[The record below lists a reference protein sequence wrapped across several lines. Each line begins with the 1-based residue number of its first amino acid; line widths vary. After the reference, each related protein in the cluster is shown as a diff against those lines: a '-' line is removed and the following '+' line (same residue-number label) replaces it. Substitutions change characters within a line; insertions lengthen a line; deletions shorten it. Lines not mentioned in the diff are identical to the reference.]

1 MTTASQIR
9 PWTLKKAVLVHAPD
23 SDAFCVARLRI
34 VHGPSGDRDPSGDGD
49 QSGERDQSVVY
60 GQAADKASISLSITA
75 ALANS
80 NSRSHL
86 TLTIPPDRVEKC
98 GLARRSNDSLCS
110 SRLLSSLPA
119 PVTNASAVSTLTL
132 SLDTVGIVLCPSGT
146 ESLIPA
152 TPGDL
157 QFQSFAKICQSQFLR
172 LHFSN
177 RQFVNNELDK
187 LQGLSHALR
196 QRSLQAV
203 SFNHARHGLLQ
214 TDWRIFALS
223 PDPPPYSQEPVS
235 EQADPPVYHE
245 QVVGKRR
252 REPRSV
258 SPNDEGRKRLLLPSP
273 QPIGS
278 PTEVNTP
285 SSRGPSYSPSIR
297 PTHFQRASPVPTEY
311 EKLAHLENGLRSVSD
326 DLIRKLL
333 IRIGREH
340 LLAPANVDQP
350 LPSELNKIGIFSD
363 VHMMMMTLERRL
375 ERYVDKTIEHQLAGH
390 VDRAVSECRDQ
401 AYDAYTLKEDEFH
414 EQVDD
419 GNAEV
424 RNTANE
430 CMDELQE
437 QVQEYMVQTEDQAQR
452 HIAQIEDQA
461 QRYMA
466 EIQEQ
471 AKQCIKDIEDRRI
484 DIAIDSKISGKTQHR
499 PRPNP
504 SAQFS
509 LDEKSN
515 SRLGPGIRTRCSS
528 V

>member
-1 MTTASQIR
+1 MTTVMQNR

-23 SDAFCVARLRI
+23 SDFFCVARLRI
-34 VHGPSGDRDPSGDGD
+34 VHGPSGDRD
-49 QSGERDQSVVY
+49 QSVVH
-60 GQAADKASISLSITA
+60 GQAADQASISLSITA

-86 TLTIPPDRVEKC
+86 TLIIPPDRVEKC
-98 GLARRSNDSLCS
+98 GLARQSNDSLCS
-110 SRLLSSLPA
+110 YRFLSSLPA
-119 PVTNASAVSTLTL
+119 PVTNASDVSTLTL
-132 SLDTVGIVLCPSGT
+132 SLDTVGMVLCPSGT

-157 QFQSFAKICQSQFLR
+157 QFQSFAKICQSKFLR

-187 LQGLSHALR
+187 LQNFTQELR
-196 QRSLQAV
+196 QGSLQAV
-203 SFNHARHGLLQ
+203 PFNHARHGLLQ
-214 TDWRIFALS
+214 TDWRIFALA
-223 PDPPPYSQEPVS
+223 PDPPPYSQAPVS
-235 EQADPPVYHE
+235 EQEDPPVYHE

-258 SPNDEGRKRLLLPSP
+258 SPNDEGRKRLLPPSP

-278 PTEVNTP
+278 PTEMNTP
-285 SSRGPSYSPSIR
+285 STRGPSYSPSIR
-297 PTHFQRASPVPTEY
+297 PTAFQRASPVPTEY
-311 EKLAHLENGLRSVSD
+311 EKLARLENQLRSASD

-333 IRIGREH
+333 IRTGREH
-340 LLAPANVDQP
+340 LLAPANVERP
-350 LPSELNKIGIFSD
+350 LSNELSKVDSLKE
-363 VHMMMMTLERRL
+363 VEMMMMLLERRL
-375 ERYVDKTIEHQLAGH
+375 ERYVDKSVEHQLAGH

-401 AYDAYTLKEDEFH
+401 AYDAYTQKEAEFH
-414 EQVDD
+414 EQIEDANV
-419 GNAEV
+419 EV
-424 RNTANE
+424 RDTTNE

-437 QVQEYMVQTEDQAQR
+437 QVQGYMVQTEDQAQR

-466 EIQEQ
+466 QIQEQ

-484 DIAIDSKISGKTQHR
+484 EIAIDSEISGKTRHG

-504 SAQFS
+504 SAQSS
-509 LDEKSN
+509 LDEKPN

>member
-1 MTTASQIR
+1 MTTALQNR

-34 VHGPSGDRDPSGDGD
+34 VHG
-49 QSGERDQSVVY
+49 QSADHGRTANHDHSVVHC
-60 GQAADKASISLSITA
+60 QTANQASISLSIMA

-80 NSRSHL
+80 NSRSQL
-86 TLTIPPDRVEKC
+86 TLTIPPERVEKC

-132 SLDTVGIVLCPSGT
+132 SLDTVGIVLCPSGL

-152 TPGDL
+152 TADD
-157 QFQSFAKICQSQFLR
+157 FEFHSFARICQSKFLR
-172 LHFSN
+172 LHFSD

-187 LQGLSHALR
+187 LQIFSQDLR
-196 QRSLQAV
+196 RRSLQAV
-203 SFNHARHGLLQ
+203 PVNHARHGLLQ
-214 TDWRIFALS
+214 KDWRVFGLS

-235 EQADPPVYHE
+235 EQADPPVYHQ

-252 REPRSV
+252 REPRSI

-273 QPIGS
+273 QPVGS

-285 SSRGPSYSPSIR
+285 STRGPSYSPSIR
-297 PTHFQRASPVPTEY
+297 PTRFQRVSSPAPTEY
-311 EKLAHLENGLRSVSD
+311 EKLAHLENELRGVSD

-333 IRIGREH
+333 IRMGREH
-340 LLAPANVDQP
+340 LLAPANVDRTSP
-350 LPSELNKIGIFSD
+350 RELNKVGSLHE
-363 VHMMMMTLERRL
+363 VEMMMIMLERRL
-375 ERYVDKTIEHQLAGH
+375 ERYVDKSIEYQLAGH

-401 AYDAYTLKEDEFH
+401 AYDAYTQKEVEFH

-419 GNAEV
+419 GNVEV

-430 CMDELQE
+430 CMDEMQE
-437 QVQEYMVQTEDQAQR
+437 QMQGYMVQIEEQAQL
-452 HIAQIEDQA
+452 
-461 QRYMA
+461 YMA
-466 EIQEQ
+466 EIEEQ
-471 AKQCIKDIEDRRI
+471 ARRCMKVKDGANELDTEARI
-484 DIAIDSKISGKTQHR
+484 AAKSEFR
-499 PRPNP
+499 PRFNGP
-504 SAQFS
+504 AQP
-509 LDEKSN
+509 LHDEKS
-515 SRLGPGIRTRCSS
+515 SFRHGPGIRTRCSS